1 MTTMTSLLGG
11 LAAVVVLYAIG
22 GVIRGLPPILRAL
35 LAGLIPLLA
44 YFALIVG
51 RWPGLDVVAMHIS
64 VFLVAGLVLFAVSQF
79 RRHSVGR
86 MHWAPKLLT
95 AFFLGLVVV
104 NGSLLYI
111 ATKGLPDPLAR
122 WWLGSDGTAVYSG
135 FSGVV
140 THGQAAAKAVS
151 SELSQ
156 AQRES
161 VLGWQVEVVGLDS
174 SEPARATTRTITCC
188 APACLAALFKASC
201 ATRNSSVCRSGSIGG
216 SDSSSRVTSAP
227 LDAAWLRTSQHNAA
241 SSPKSSRIGGR
252 SSRDRLRVSSKVSE
266 HNAMA

>member
-1 MTTMTSLLGG
+1 MTSLLGG
-11 LAAVVVLYAIG
+11 LAAVFVLYAMG
-22 GVIRGLPPILRAL
+22 GAIRGLPPILRAL
-35 LAGLIPLLA
+35 LAGLIPLLV
-44 YFALIVG
+44 YFMLIIG

-64 VFLVAGLVLFAVSQF
+64 VFLAAGLVLFAVTQF

-86 MHWAPKLLT
+86 MHWAPKLLI

-111 ATKGLPDPLAR
+111 ATKGLPDPIAR
-122 WWLGSDGTAVYSG
+122 WWLGSDGRAVYSG

-161 VLGWQVEVVGLDS
+161 ELGWQVDVAGLDGT
-174 SEPARATTRTITCC
+174 EPVRSVQVRVKDRSGLPIDRLEAELRLQRPGAVEAALTV
-188 APACLAALFKASC
+188 PLAALDAGTYGGVLRLPASG
-201 ATRNSSVCRSGSIGG
+201 R
-216 SDSSSRVTSAP
+216 
-227 LDAAWLRTSQHNAA
+227 WLVELRLL
-241 SSPKSSRIGGR
+241 
-252 SSRDRLRVSSKVSE
+252 RDRELQYRLSQELV
-266 HNAMA
+266 AP

>member
-1 MTTMTSLLGG
+1 MNTMTSLLGG
-11 LAAVVVLYAIG
+11 LAAVFVLYAVG
-22 GVIRGLPPILRAL
+22 GAIRALPPILRAL
-35 LAGLIPLLA
+35 LAGLIPLLV

-64 VFLVAGLVLFAVSQF
+64 VFLAAGLVLFAVTQF
-79 RRHSVGR
+79 RQHSVGR

-140 THGQAAAKAVS
+140 AHGQAAAKAVS

-161 VLGWQVEVVGLDS
+161 ELGWQVEVAGFDGNDPV
-174 SEPARATTRTITCC
+174 RTIQVRVKDRSGLPINRLEAELRLQRPGAVEAALTV
-188 APACLAALFKASC
+188 PLAALDAGTYGGVLRPPASG
-201 ATRNSSVCRSGSIGG
+201 R
-216 SDSSSRVTSAP
+216 
-227 LDAAWLRTSQHNAA
+227 WLAELRLL
-241 SSPKSSRIGGR
+241 
-252 SSRDRLRVSSKVSE
+252 RDRDVQYQLSRE
-266 HNAMA
+266 LIAP